1 MDSILMLIR
10 YVMTDQMR
18 LKVSGYSG
26 YLGRSAKDGAS
37 GACPTFPKLAI
48 ADEYCDNKIHLPSF
62 SDSIAVF
69 LTFRSDSIACC
80 SVDSLN
86 HYELH
91 TLSSPRHARPSSR
104 TPHPTINTTSAQ
116 CRQQ

>member
-37 GACPTFPKLAI
+37 GACPTFLKLAI
-48 ADEYCDNKIHLPSF
+48 ADEYCDNKIQLPSF
-62 SDSIAVF
+62 SDSIVVF
-69 LTFRSDSIACC
+69 FTFRLGSIACC
-80 SVDSLN
+80 SVVSLI
-86 HYELH
+86 HYEPPIP
-91 TLSSPRHARPSSR
+91 SSPRHARPSSR
-104 TPHPTINTTSAQ
+104 TPHPTTTTSAQ